1 MVNGEELLP
10 PSSNPERDG
19 CSVPSKEKICF
30 TSGDGRVNQSPGL
43 TVIQTLFM
51 RQHNRI
57 AKMLRSVNKGW
68 DDERLFQVSKRI
80 VESQF
85 QHVVYGEW
93 LPTFAGRDAV
103 EKHDLVPLQS
113 GFTTYDSTVDATMID
128 EFPGAAFRMG
138 HSLVSGIFLRRRFV
152 KKLNLIVSKYINIKK
167 KHLTYEFLASLSDY
181 SVRFCCNTESRHR
194 FASPEINQYL
204 FIKPPDTFGLDII
217 SVDVQRGRDLGVRGY
232 PDYVEFC
239 SGVKINTFD

>member
-1 MVNGEELLP
+1 FVNGEELLP

-19 CSVPSKEKICF
+19 CSVPSKDKICF

-68 DDERLFQVSKRI
+68 NDERLFQVSKRI

-93 LPTFAGRDAV
+93 LPVFAGRDAV
-103 EKHDLVPLQS
+103 ENYDLVPLQS

-128 EFPGAAFRMG
+128 EFPSAAFRMG
-138 HSLVSGIFLRRRFV
+138 HSLVSGTFLRHPVILVYLDILFV
-152 KKLNLIVSKYINIKK
+152 PLCRSALKQQTVSM
-167 KHLTYEFLASLSDY
+167 LSDY
-181 SVRFCCNTESRHR
+181 SVSFCCDTQSRHR
-194 FASPEINQYL
+194 FASPDINQYL
-204 FIKPPDTFGLDII
+204 FIKPPDKFGLDII
-217 SVDVQRGRDLGVRGY
+217 SVDVQRGRDHGVRGY